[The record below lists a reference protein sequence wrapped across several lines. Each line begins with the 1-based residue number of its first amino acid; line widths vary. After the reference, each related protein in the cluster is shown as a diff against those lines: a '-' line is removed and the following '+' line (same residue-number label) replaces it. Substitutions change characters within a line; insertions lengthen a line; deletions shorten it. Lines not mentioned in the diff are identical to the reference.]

1 MRFKTRLQASFSLID
16 LTPLVD
22 VIFLLIIF
30 FIVTSEVLPL
40 KSLPIEH
47 PKLPLDSTPLTSQ
60 LVIVVDK
67 YQVIYVGS
75 NKTIVDIASLKN
87 TILEEMP
94 DDRRHLSIVLSMDKS
109 IRYDMFLKIFQ
120 ILEEF
125 KSPIRLVYEQV

>member
-1 MRFKTRLQASFSLID
+1 MRFKSRLQPSFSLID

-47 PKLPLDSTPLTSQ
+47 PKLPIDSSPLTSQ

-75 NKTIVDIASLKN
+75 KKTIVDITSLKKAIQ
-87 TILEEMP
+87 TEMP
-94 DDRRHLSIVLSMDKS
+94 EGQHSIVLSMDQS

-125 KSPIRLVYEQV
+125 KSPIRLVYETI

>member
-1 MRFKTRLQASFSLID
+1 MRFKTKLEPSFTLID

-47 PKLPLDSTPLTSQ
+47 PKLPVDSTPLTSQ

-75 NKTIVDIASLKN
+75 KKSIVDIASLKGAI
-87 TILEEMP
+87 TAELPES
-94 DDRRHLSIVLSMDKS
+94 RAHLSIVLSMDKS

-125 KSPIRLVYEQV
+125 KAPIRLVYETI